1 MKPMP
6 PDFIAYKRTRNFTD
20 TDLPESLTRR
30 HDTKPG
36 AWAKIIVLEGA
47 LDYEIMADPVRHYR
61 IDANHPGIIE
71 EQLPHRVTPITTPLS
86 FYLEFYKRDD
96 TDAAS
101 LARPMD
107 AGLFKTE

>member
-6 PDFIAYKRTRNFTD
+6 PDFIAYKRTRTFTN
-20 TDLPESLTRR
+20 TDLPAALTRR

-86 FYLEFYKRDD
+86 FYLEFYKRND

-101 LARPMD
+101 LARAMD
-107 AGLFKTE
+107 TGLFESE

>member
-36 AWAKIIVLEGA
+36 AWATIIVLEGT
-47 LDYEIMADPVRHYR
+47 LDYEIMAEPVRHYR
-61 IDANHPGIIE
+61 IDADHPGVIE
-71 EQLPHRVTPITTPLS
+71 EQLPHRVTPITTPLK
-86 FYLEFYKRDD
+86 FYLEFYKRND
-96 TDAAS
+96 TDATS
-101 LARPMD
+101 LARTMD
-107 AGLFKTE
+107 AGLFTDE